1 MNKFIVA
8 GVVGAVAI
16 VGTVVS
22 TVIVRKVRE
31 ALVEIDLEEAN
42 SFAST
47 FEENV
52 VHPQLFKTRK
62 GE

>member
-1 MNKFIVA
+1 MNKFIV
-8 GVVGAVAI
+8 GAVVI

-31 ALVEIDLEEAN
+31 ALVEIDLEEAKE
-42 SFAST
+42 FAST
-47 FEENV
+47 FEVNV